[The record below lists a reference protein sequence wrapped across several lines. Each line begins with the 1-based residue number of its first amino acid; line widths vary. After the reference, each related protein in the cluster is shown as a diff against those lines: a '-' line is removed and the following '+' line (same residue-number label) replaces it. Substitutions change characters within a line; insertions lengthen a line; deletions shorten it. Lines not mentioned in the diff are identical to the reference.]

1 MELRRSARIAAK
13 LVGTPGD
20 LKKIMREWRAA
31 LISATRDNRFKN
43 TTYYNIDF
51 DTVSIHR
58 LLDEIMSRSY
68 LLSIQEHA
76 TFTRIRECAQSAS
89 AQGPGTVDKEL
100 AAEMR
105 VLGTELVAI
114 LASDVKK
121 FTGPLRPRSWGQ
133 YDGSSALIETH

>member
-1 MELRRSARIAAK
+1 MELRRSARIAAR
-13 LVGTPGD
+13 LVGTLGD
-20 LKKIMREWRAA
+20 IKGILSQWRAA

-51 DTVSIHR
+51 DTVTIDR

-76 TFTRIRECAQSAS
+76 TFTKIRECVQSAS
-89 AQGPGTVDKEL
+89 VQSPDTVDKEL

-114 LASDVKK
+114 LASDVEK

-133 YDGSSALIETH
+133 YEGNSA